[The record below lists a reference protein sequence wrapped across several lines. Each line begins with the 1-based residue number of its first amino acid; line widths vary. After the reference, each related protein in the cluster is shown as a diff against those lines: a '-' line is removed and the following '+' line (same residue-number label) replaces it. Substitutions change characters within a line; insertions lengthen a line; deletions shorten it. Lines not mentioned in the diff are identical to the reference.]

1 MSGSDGATALTWLSF
16 FCDPNVLSKN
26 LNLKVQERLYKISG
40 ATSRSLIFDV
50 LKNVVSHG
58 ADVNVC
64 DG

>member
-1 MSGSDGATALTWLSF
+1 LEA
-16 FCDPNVLSKN
+16 
-26 LNLKVQERLYKISG
+26 QERLYKISG

>member
-1 MSGSDGATALTWLSF
+1 MSGSDEATALSRLSF
-16 FCDPNVLSKN
+16 FCDPSLSPKSEN
-26 LNLKVQERLYKISG
+26 LEAQASLYKISK

-58 ADVNVC
+58 ADVYVC